1 MKRYGIFGGTFN
13 PPHIAHL
20 IHAESVREQMSLD
33 KVIFVPSGK
42 PPLKNDVNVSA
53 EHRLNMAKIAFERD
67 DNFEV
72 SDIELFNNGEKT
84 YTVDTLLKLR
94 EKYKNDFVKLF
105 LIIGMDNLIDLH
117 LWKTPGKLFGIC
129 EVIVINR
136 PGYYIDKVTN
146 EFVKRVTYVPVPSI
160 DISSSQIRDLI
171 HQNKTIKYQILPEVE
186 EYILKNNL
194 YKLNK

>member
-33 KVIFVPSGK
+33 KVIFVPSGN
-42 PPLKNDVNVSA
+42 PPLKQDVSVSA

-67 DNFEV
+67 PNFEV
-72 SDIELFNNGEKT
+72 SDIELINNEEKT
-84 YTVDTLLKLR
+84 YTIDTLLKLR

-136 PGYYIDKVTN
+136 PGYFIDKVTN
-146 EFVKRVTYVPVPSI
+146 EFVRRVIYVPVPSI
-160 DISSSQIRDLI
+160 DISSTQIRDLLY
-171 HQNKTIKYQILPEVE
+171 QNKSVKYQILPEVE
-186 EYILKNNL
+186 DYIKKNNL
-194 YKLNK
+194 YKRN